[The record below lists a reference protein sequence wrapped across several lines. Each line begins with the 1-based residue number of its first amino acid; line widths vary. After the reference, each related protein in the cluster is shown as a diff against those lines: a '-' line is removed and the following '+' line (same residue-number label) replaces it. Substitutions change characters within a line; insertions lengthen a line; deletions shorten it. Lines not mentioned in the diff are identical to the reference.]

1 MAWNSSI
8 INVTFCV
15 VEDEEPHDEAHQE
28 FYEVSRMITGLI
40 LYPCI
45 CFPGLLGNILTL
57 IVLSQNNMRTST
69 NAFLSALAVSDGIK
83 LINDILYFLV
93 IVFYKTDTTIGN
105 RAYGYLYPY
114 AHFIFNMST
123 CVSSWLTV
131 SVAVER
137 YILVCH
143 PTRARTI
150 CNRQRAVYTCVGVY
164 LVMIA
169 LAIPSALRYR
179 TIWCIDPE
187 TNVSMIHVML
197 TEMWKNQTFVITY
210 TWAQNLIR
218 SIIPLVVLV
227 ALNACIIGALRKTRA
242 NKRNNSRHRVTV
254 MMIIV
259 IVVFMVCITPDAIM
273 STVFGY
279 GYHEAGNL
287 VKGIREFTDTLLAL
301 NAATNFIV
309 YCVFNKVFR
318 NSFTSL
324 CCRDQSPSKFTKEMD
339 ESQYRRLSEA
349 KSNAKSNNDAV
360 KAAKMAIL
368 KARNSTGVPPQQFPL
383 TQTTCHQDSKPQT
396 TINSQTPPNS
406 V

>member
-1 MAWNSSI
+1 MALNSTG
-8 INVTFCV
+8 INFTLCMS
-15 VEDEEPHDEAHQE
+15 EDEEPHHEAHQE

-45 CFPGLLGNILTL
+45 CFPGLLGNILTI
-57 IVLSQNNMRTST
+57 IVLSQTNMRTST
-69 NAFLSALAVSDGIK
+69 NAFLSALAVADGIK

-114 AHFIFNMST
+114 AHFIFNMSV

-143 PTRARTI
+143 PTRARNV
-150 CNRQRAVYTCVGVY
+150 CSRKRAVYTCIAVY
-164 LVMIA
+164 VVMTA
-169 LAIPSALRYR
+169 LALPSALRYR
-179 TIWCIDPE
+179 TIWCLDPE

-197 TEMWKNQTFVITY
+197 TDMWKNQTFVITY

-218 SIIPLVVLV
+218 SIIPLIVLV
-227 ALNACIIGALRKTRA
+227 ALNMCIIGALRKTRA

-254 MMIIV
+254 MMIMV

-273 STVFGY
+273 STVFGF

-287 VKGIREFTDTLLAL
+287 VKGVREFTDTLLAL
-301 NAATNFIV
+301 NAASNFVI
-309 YCVFNKVFR
+309 YCLFNKVFK
-318 NSFTSL
+318 NSFTNL
-324 CCRDQSPSKFTKEMD
+324 CCQVKSPNKFQTEMD

-349 KSNAKSNNDAV
+349 KSA
-360 KAAKMAIL
+360 
-368 KARNSTGVPPQQFPL
+368 L
-383 TQTTCHQDSKPQT
+383 TSAEPKTTVIKT
-396 TINSQTPPNS
+396 VN
-406 V
+406 